1 MLGHLFFIACMTQA
15 YFCGAREI
23 NSKTKE
29 DRKVEIA
36 FLGVAPWVKERD
48 REGRVSLTGSI
59 PLFAIQYSEFNV
71 DAG

>member
-1 MLGHLFFIACMTQA
+1 MTQA
-15 YFCGAREI
+15 YFCGASEI

-36 FLGVAPWVKERD
+36 FLRVAPWVKERD